1 MFIARPDWLSMSLS
15 PDVILRHAERLVP
28 RYTSYPT
35 APHFHSGI
43 DAPVYRQW
51 LGELPENARL
61 SLYLHFPFCDT
72 LCWFCGCHTKIT
84 RQYAPIS
91 DYLVALKAEIDAVA
105 ALVPAR
111 SRVSHIHWGGGSP
124 TILTAEDSRRLVDH
138 LWTRFSPAEDLEFA
152 VEVDPR
158 GMGEDRIDALV
169 ESGLTRVSVGV
180 QDFDPQ
186 VQAAINRVQTFDET
200 RAVIDHFRQGGVRSL
215 NIDAIYGLPGQHEVQ
230 IEHTLAQVARLNPD
244 RVALFGY
251 AHVPW
256 MKRHQTMIEEASLPG
271 VVERHAQAEL
281 AATVLERQGFERIG
295 IDHFAKPGDALAQ
308 AAREGRLQR
317 NFQGYT
323 VDPADALLGL
333 GASAIGKLPQGY
345 VQNEAGIAAYER
357 AVLNGGIATVRGV
370 ALSAEDIM
378 RGEVIERLM
387 CDLAFDGRSLR
398 ARFGPAAEPLIQSAE
413 AITREDVDGFVTP
426 RSGGFAVTA
435 QGRPF
440 ARTIAARFD
449 AYLSEQPGRHSRAV

>member
-1 MFIARPDWLSMSLS
+1 MTIS

-35 APHFHSGI
+35 APHFHAGI
-43 DAPVYRQW
+43 GPETYRQW

-84 RQYAPIS
+84 RQYAPIAE
-91 DYLVALKAEIDAVA
+91 YLIALKAEIDAIA
-105 ALVPAR
+105 ALVPAS

-124 TILTAEDSRRLVDH
+124 TILTAEDSSRLIDH
-138 LWTRFSPAEDLEFA
+138 LWTRFSAAEDLEFA

-158 GMGEDRIDALV
+158 GMGEDRIDALIKG
-169 ESGLTRVSVGV
+169 GLTRVSVGV

-186 VQAAINRVQTFDET
+186 VQAAINRVQTFEET
-200 RAVIDHFRQGGVRSL
+200 RAVIDRFRQGGVRSL
-215 NIDAIYGLPGQHEVQ
+215 NIDAIYGLPGQHAAQ
-230 IEHTLAQVARLNPD
+230 IEHTLAQVARLDPD

-256 MKRHQTMIEEASLPG
+256 MKRHQTLIEEADLPG

-281 AATVLERQGFERIG
+281 AADILERQGFERIG
-295 IDHFAKPGDALAQ
+295 IDHFAKPGDALAK

-357 AVLNGGIATVRGV
+357 AALKGELATVRGI
-370 ALSAEDIM
+370 ALSAEDVM
-378 RGEVIERLM
+378 RGEMIERLM
-387 CDLAFDGRSLR
+387 CDLTFDARGLR
-398 ARFGPAAEPLIQSAE
+398 ARFGPAAEPLIHSAE
-413 AITREDVDGFVTP
+413 AIVQEDEDGFLAP
-426 RSGGFAVTA
+426 LADGFAITA
-435 QGRPF
+435 KGRPF

-449 AYLSEQPGRHSRAV
+449 AYLSDQAGRHSRAV